1 MKEYLF
7 LLLAILPFAAAAQK
21 KLDTIVLKNGKTIPG
36 YIYKME
42 GGTISI
48 TNNGDSITYTAAEVQ
63 SIMFCH
69 SVRSNGASSGSG
81 YSNSESK
88 SKTSMSSGGGASY
101 GAKPCDDNNQ
111 EKGAIIFQCN
121 MCGSKGAI
129 SIKGGMD
136 NSKTTGT
143 YSFELD
149 NGERF
154 TTYTQRLPPGT
165 YTWTYKD
172 NASNQTK
179 GTFTIQKAE
188 EKKIILFEK
197 EN

>member
-1 MKEYLF
+1 MKQSLFF
-7 LLLAILPFAAAAQK
+7 LLALLPFAVIAQK
-21 KLDTIVLKNGKTIPG
+21 KLDTIVLKNGKAIPG

-48 TNNGDSITYTAAEVQ
+48 ASNGDSITYTADEVQ
-63 SIMFCH
+63 SLMFCH
-69 SVRSNGASSGSG
+69 SVRSNGISSGGSSMAKSKSRTSISSGSG
-81 YSNSESK
+81 
-88 SKTSMSSGGGASY
+88 ASY
-101 GAKPCDDNNQ
+101 SGNPCDDNNE
-111 EKGAIIFQCN
+111 EKGIIIFQCN
-121 MCGSKGAI
+121 MCGNKGAI

-165 YTWTYKD
+165 YSWAYKD
-172 NASNQTK
+172 NAKNQTK
-179 GTFTIQKAE
+179 GTFTIQKGE